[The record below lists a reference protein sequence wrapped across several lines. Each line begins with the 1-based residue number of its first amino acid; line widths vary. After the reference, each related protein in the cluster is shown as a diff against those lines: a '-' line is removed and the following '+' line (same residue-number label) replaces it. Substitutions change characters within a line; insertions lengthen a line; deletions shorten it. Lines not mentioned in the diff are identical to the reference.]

1 MLGALLATFVAGA
14 CVGGDAAA
22 TEAFGAVLKA
32 WRGHAGAAAL
42 TTQVVVREGDRE
54 SVAMAEPAVV
64 AWDASGPSVAFWCRG
79 LKVTLSGGRLR
90 ARHAEGGAA
99 VDRPVGERAL
109 AAWRDAFAE
118 MPWPQPAWTLLPLER
133 CLAEMDPDIGP
144 MEVTGMEAVEDGGSR
159 FTLRGAHGTWTCV
172 FAGRGRPRLVTAER
186 RIESGPRVR
195 PGASVAWRMRF
206 ESVEPERDAFE
217 LDLEGLR
224 RVDRVQDVL
233 PSPRDAGGDDAPP
246 SSAGDT
252 IAPSP

>member
-1 MLGALLATFVAGA
+1 MLAATLAACVAGA
-14 CVGGDAAA
+14 CVAGDAAA

-32 WRGHAGAAAL
+32 WRGHAGCAAL

-64 AWDASGPSVAFWCRG
+64 AWDAAGPSVSFWCRG
-79 LKVTLSGGRLR
+79 LQVTLSNDRLR

-99 VDRPVGERAL
+99 VDRAVGARAL
-109 AAWRDAFAE
+109 AAWRDAFVE
-118 MPWPQPAWTLLPLER
+118 MPWPQPAWTLLPAER

-144 MEVTGMEAVEDGGSR
+144 MEVTGMEAIEDDHQR
-159 FTLRGAHGTWTCV
+159 FTLRGTHGIWTCT
-172 FAGRGRPRLVTAER
+172 FAGQSRPRLVSAER

-195 PGASVAWRMRF
+195 PGASMTWRMRF
-206 ESVEPERDAFE
+206 EPVEPERDAFM
-217 LDLEGLR
+217 LDIEGLR

-233 PSPRDAGGDDAPP
+233 PPPQEAPAERAPP
-246 SSAGDT
+246 TADGDT